1 MLDCLLFS
9 KLSLQPLS
17 FSNLISI
24 FTSFTLLSF
33 ILIFIAVSFNLFSQL
48 LLPKDSTKPPLVF
61 HIFPIIGSALVYG
74 LDPYDFFEKSRKRYG
89 NVFTFVLLNKQITVA
104 LGPQGNSLVLN
115 GKLSE
120 VNAEEAYTHLTTPVF
135 GTDVVYDVPNP
146 ILMQQKKF
154 IKSGLSVEN
163 FKRYV
168 GMIVDET
175 VEYLESHVFESPET
189 RTVTKDILNVASEI
203 TICTASATLQG
214 KEVRAGLNK
223 SFAQLYHDLDG
234 GFTPLNFVFPN
245 LPLPSYRRR
254 DKAQVAMRKFYLKII
269 EQRRK
274 ENREGDS
281 GDMLDALKGQT
292 YKDGTPLTD
301 KAMAHIMIAL
311 LMAGQHTSA
320 ATGSWLL
327 AHLAERPDLVDE
339 LRREQVEIFGHGD
352 ENDLDPLD
360 YDRLQTPLMNACIK
374 EVLRL
379 HPPIHSIMR
388 KVKSPIVV
396 PQTLAASNEDTPYI
410 IPPTHYVMAAPGVSQ
425 LDESIWKD
433 ATSFEPKRWLNKPID
448 EENEEG
454 EKIDYGFGAI
464 SSGTNSPFLPFG
476 AGRHRC
482 VGEQFAYLQLATVVT
497 TILRR
502 CDLQLNGAFPQ
513 PDYTTMLVCPRK
525 PRDVTFTR
533 R

>member
-1 MLDCLLFS
+1 MLDFTS
-9 KLSLQPLS
+9 QLS
-17 FSNLISI
+17 FSHLISI
-24 FTSFTLLSF
+24 ISSFCLFSF
-33 ILIFIAVSFNLFSQL
+33 FLIIIAVIINVISQ
-48 LLPKDSTKPPLVF
+48 LLPKDPSKPPLVF
-61 HIFPIIGSALVYG
+61 HFFPIIGSAIIYG
-74 LDPYDFFEKSRKRYG
+74 IDPYEFFEKSRKQYG

-175 VEYLESHVFESPET
+175 VGYLEGHIFESPEQKSS
-189 RTVTKDILNVASEI
+189 TKDIFNVASEI

-214 KEVRAGLNK
+214 KEVRSGLNK
-223 SFAQLYHDLDG
+223 SFAKLYHDLDG

-245 LPLPSYRRR
+245 LPLPSYKRR
-254 DKAQVAMRKFYLKII
+254 DQAQVLMRNFYLKII
-269 EQRRK
+269 EDRQR
-274 ENREGDS
+274 EDREGDS

-292 YKDGTPLTD
+292 YKDGTPLTN

-327 AHLAERPDLVDE
+327 AHLAQRPDLVDE
-339 LRREQVEIFGHGD
+339 LRNEQIEIFGHGD

-360 YDRLQTPLMNACIK
+360 YDRLQSPLMNACIK
-374 EVLRL
+374 ETLRL

-396 PQTLAASNEDTPYI
+396 PPTLAASNEDTPYI

-425 LDESIWKD
+425 LDESIWKE
-433 ATSFEPKRWLNKPID
+433 ATKFEPKRWLNKSNRPTQ
-448 EENEEG
+448 EEEEEG
-454 EKIDYGFGAI
+454 EKIDYGFGEI

-482 VGEQFAYLQLATVVT
+482 IGEQFAYLQLATVVL

-502 CDLQLNGAFPQ
+502 CDLRLNGTLPK

-525 PRDVTFTR
+525 PRDVTFIR